1 MWRDGRLLVV
11 KKGEVF
17 PDRCVKT
24 NDPAQGRRLRQ
35 TVDWHHPVV
44 HLAHLATPLA
54 YAAIA
59 AIVARTAT
67 FDVGLGDRWRRRRRR
82 ATCIALAVFAVSV
95 GVAAYGITLFG
106 RGPAGVWVFLSALV
120 PLLGVFVFFL
130 NGSPLVTAKRI
141 SGEYVWLA
149 GVHPDFLAG
158 LPVWPGDPRR
168 AEVTRSLTRIM
179 HGFSDCISPQRIRDN
194 CEAVAAGAD
203 YLAFECFC
211 AQLDEARV
219 PIARAVYEKLAAIG
233 EAFSR
238 ERGMNPDVWRCLES
252 RVRET

>member
-1 MWRDGRLLVV
+1 MMWRDGRLLVV

-24 NDPAQGRRLRQ
+24 NDPAQGSRLRQ

-59 AIVARTAT
+59 AVVAWTAT

-82 ATCIALAVFAVSV
+82 ATCIALA
-95 GVAAYGITLFG
+95 
-106 RGPAGVWVFLSALV
+106 
-120 PLLGVFVFFL
+120 
-130 NGSPLVTAKRI
+130 
-141 SGEYVWLA
+141 

-168 AEVTRSLTRIM
+168 AEITASLTRIM
-179 HGFSDCISPQRIRDN
+179 HGFSDCVSPQRIRDN

-211 AQLDEARV
+211 AQLDEARA
-219 PIARAVYEKLAAIG
+219 PIARAVYEELAAIG